1 MLWVMDVFAAIE
13 NRRSIKPLDL
23 SDRPVSREIIQQVLE
38 AANWA
43 PSHRH
48 TEPWRF
54 KVYLG
59 DARTRLAE
67 VVVSTLSANEAS
79 KAKTTVTKM
88 THAPVVIAIICHQS
102 PLPKVIPHEEIA
114 STAMAVQNLHLAARA
129 LELGGFWSSGKKAFH
144 ENVSEFLELEFN
156 EQCLG
161 FFYLGY
167 PAVDWPKGSRGKI
180 EDKVEWFEE

>member
-1 MLWVMDVFAAIE
+1 MDIFSAIK

-23 SDRPVSREIIQQVLE
+23 SDAPVPRDLIQKILE

-54 KVYLG
+54 KIYLG
-59 DARTRLAE
+59 DARKRLAE
-67 VVVSTLSANEAS
+67 VVAGTLSPAES
-79 KAKTTVTKM
+79 LKATMTVTKM
-88 THAPVVIAIICHQS
+88 TQPPVIIAIICHQS

-129 LELGGFWSSGKKAFH
+129 LGLGGFWSSGKKAFH
-144 ENVSEFLELEFN
+144 ESVAEFMALEPN

-167 PAVDWPKGSRGKI
+167 PKVDWPKSARGAI
-180 EDKVEWFEE
+180 EEKVEWFDK